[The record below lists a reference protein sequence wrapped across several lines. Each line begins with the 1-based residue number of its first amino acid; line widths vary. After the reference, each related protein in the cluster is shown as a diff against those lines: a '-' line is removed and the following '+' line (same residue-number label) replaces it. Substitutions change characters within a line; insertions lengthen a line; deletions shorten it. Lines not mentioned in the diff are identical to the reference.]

1 MMRLE
6 FAKKYVAELNRVLS
20 ELPWAELDRALAAL
34 EAAYDARRQVFIAGN
49 GGSAAT
55 ASHMANDLM
64 LGVAKAGAPGFRVI
78 ALTDNVAAL
87 TAIGNDNGFEY
98 LFEYQ
103 LRALAQPHDLLIVIS
118 GSGNSPNVLRAV
130 QFAKESGLISVGF
143 LGKDG
148 GAARHACDISVV
160 IPSYD
165 YGPIEDAHMM
175 LDHLI
180 TAYFVDRAA
189 GRAAKRAG

>member
-1 MMRLE
+1 MLRLE
-6 FAKKYVAELNRVLS
+6 FAKSYVAELNRVLS
-20 ELPWAELDRALAAL
+20 ELPWAALDSALAAL

-64 LGVAKAGAPGFRVI
+64 LGVAKSGAPGFRVI

-87 TAIGNDNGFEY
+87 TAIANDNGFEY

-103 LRALAQPHDLLIVIS
+103 LRALAQPQDLLIVIS

-130 QFAKESGLISVGF
+130 QFAKENGLTSVGF

-148 GAARHACDISVV
+148 GAAKSACDISVV

-180 TAYFVDRAA
+180 TAYFVRRAV
-189 GRAAKRAG
+189 KRTG